1 MDRRVVASVFTST
14 VRPQRFLVVFALV
27 PQPYIE
33 IRVVRLL
40 GHEAGTRV
48 AVEARTLHELVPTC
62 AICSVLHLAI
72 YEPDRSTTSSETEQ
86 GW

>member
-1 MDRRVVASVFTST
+1 MSY
-14 VRPQRFLVVFALV
+14 FALV

-33 IRVVRLL
+33 IRVVL

-48 AVEARTLHELVPTC
+48 AVEARMLHELVPTC

-72 YEPDRSTTSSETEQ
+72 HEPDRSTTSSETEQ